1 MEETIIG
8 TEKKRTVK
16 NLFYGHFIAPL
27 EEPEEQQE
35 VKPENEYICICDNN
49 YTTIRKLNDIN
60 TPLCLLDGWTNTS
73 FRFVVD
79 EVEFFY
85 FCFRNSSGGSPIR
98 ISMVKIVEGKFVE
111 VDTDT
116 FEKQNPTVFSKI

>member
-1 MEETIIG
+1 MQSTVYKPVEETIIG

-35 VKPENEYICICDNN
+35 VKKENEYICICDNN

-73 FRFVVD
+73 FRFLID
-79 EVEFFY
+79 GVEYFY
-85 FCFRNSSGGSPIR
+85 NTGGSPDNTSVI
-98 ISMVKIVEGKFVE
+98 KIVEDKFVK
-111 VDTDT
+111 VDVDA
-116 FEKQNPTVFSKI
+116 FVK